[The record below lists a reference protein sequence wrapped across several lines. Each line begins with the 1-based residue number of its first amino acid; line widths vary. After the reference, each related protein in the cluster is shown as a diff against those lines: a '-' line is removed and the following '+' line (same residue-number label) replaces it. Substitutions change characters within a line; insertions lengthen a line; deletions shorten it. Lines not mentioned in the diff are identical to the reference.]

1 MSILYPDI
9 WSPFVYWSLHLWFTC
24 FDAEVS
30 RWRDVCI
37 VMLRCGI
44 NVRDYLWPP
53 RSPLFIFTS
62 AAAYPLLTLHNPVSN
77 NKHWQKFRGG
87 DRKNL
92 ITTSLSKGGGREQA
106 RDDQSW
112 IPRELDILVNF
123 PNTGHRTTI
132 WQPTPSASNCHNISC
147 VFFYTQ
153 RQWRKDG
160 VAMSKIQLLEM
171 WQNIQPIKSWHFLER

>member
-9 WSPFVYWSLHLWFTC
+9 WSPFVYWSLHSWFTC

-62 AAAYPLLTLHNPVSN
+62 AAVILSSHSTTRSPITNTDRNSEGETERTWLQLL
-77 NKHWQKFRGG
+77 FRRVEEG
-87 DRKNL
+87 
-92 ITTSLSKGGGREQA
+92 TSKRWSKLNSKRTRYLGKLSQ
-106 RDDQSW
+106 
-112 IPRELDILVNF
+112 
-123 PNTGHRTTI
+123 HRT
-132 WQPTPSASNCHNISC
+132 QNNILTTNAIC
-147 VFFYTQ
+147 LKLPQ
-153 RQWRKDG
+153 
-160 VAMSKIQLLEM
+160 
-171 WQNIQPIKSWHFLER
+171 HFLYVLPPETVKEGWSCDV